1 MNSDRLFKVTN
12 SLFISNV
19 KAACKK
25 NLLMDEGVTCCIN
38 VSMQQPFPDINLCT
52 LRIPVFD
59 NPLQNLS
66 DHFDQSGD
74 LIEHTIS
81 RGGKCLVYCRHGR
94 SRSATICIAYL
105 MKYKNMSLQEAF
117 QVELNTVYCVQV
129 VKAGR
134 PGIEPN
140 EGFWS
145 QLKQYE
151 ESLQRSQ

>member
-1 MNSDRLFKVTN
+1 MNSNRLLKVTD
-12 SLFISNV
+12 SLFISNA

-25 NLLMDEGVTCCIN
+25 NLLLEEGVTCCIN
-38 VSMQQPFPDINLCT
+38 VSMQQPFPDLDLHT
-52 LRIPVFD
+52 LRIPVLD

-66 DHFDQSGD
+66 DHFDQCSD
-74 LIEHTIS
+74 LIESTVS
-81 RGGKCLVYCRHGR
+81 SGGKCLVYCRHGR

-105 MKYKNMSLQEAF
+105 MKYKNLSLQEAF
-117 QVELNTVYCVQV
+117 QVLKT
-129 VKAGR
+129 GR

-145 QLKQYE
+145 QLEQYE